1 VHRRVLAVAMTL
13 IVAACGGSGATP
25 APSGPVSSPLPAGT
39 YTSAAFLPPVT
50 YTVPDRWEL
59 ISDTT
64 SYLELRPAGTDVA
77 GIYLFRDVV
86 AASQDPSCPTAAADG
101 VGPTST
107 ELVAW
112 IRQLDGLAV
121 TSPALVTVGGLRGV
135 SVDISIAQGWTA
147 SCPFA
152 NGLPTV
158 PLLVGGSS
166 DLRWVIAG
174 DEQLRLYVLDL
185 PGGGFLIVDIDA
197 FDGSLFGSLLSN
209 AAPIV
214 KSFQFATG

>member
-13 IVAACGGSGATP
+13 VVAACGGSAATP
-25 APSGPVSSPLPAGT
+25 APSGPATSPLPAGT
-39 YTSAAFLPPVT
+39 YTSAAFLPAVT

-59 ISDTT
+59 VSD
-64 SYLELRPAGTDVA
+64 SAAYFQLRPAGSDVT

-86 AASQDPSCPTAAADG
+86 AASQDPSCPTTPAAG
-101 VGPTST
+101 VGATST

-112 IRQLDGLAV
+112 IRQLDGLVV
-121 TSPALVTVGGLRGV
+121 TSPAMVTVGGLRGV
-135 SVDISIAQGWTA
+135 SVDISIAPTWTV

-166 DLRWVIAG
+166 DLRWVVAG
-174 DEQLRLYVLDL
+174 DEQLRLYVMDL
-185 PGGGFLIVDIDA
+185 PGGGTLIVDVDA
-197 FDGSLFGSLLSN
+197 FDGSLFSSLLAN

-214 KSFQFATG
+214 KSLQFATG